1 MVIIRLQG
9 GINMKDLEDRRFTGL
24 LEAAPDAMVCVDGD
38 GRIALVNA
46 QAELL
51 FGYGRE
57 ELIGQLVDM
66 LVPDAVRPVHPGRRA
81 GYVADPKPRPMGA
94 GMALA
99 GRRRDGST
107 FPAEISLSAIDTDEG
122 VLVTAAVRDVT
133 ERQRAQARFTGLLE
147 AAPDA
152 MVCVDGEGRI
162 ALVNAQA
169 ERLFGYGR
177 EELVGQLVD
186 MLVPDAVRTA
196 HPELRGGY
204 VADPVPR
211 PMGAGTELA
220 GRRRDGS
227 TFPAE
232 ISLSAIDTDEGI
244 LVTAAVRDVTER
256 QRVHETAAR
265 LASIIQSSHDA
276 VIGKTLDQVVT
287 SWNPA
292 AVRLYGYTAEEM
304 IGQHIEVLF
313 PPAEREWE
321 LKMLAAVVRGERME
335 EHKAHWVRKD
345 GSIVEVSLTVSPITD
360 AIGNITGIS
369 TVARDVAERQRAA
382 ARFTGLLEAAPDA
395 MVCVDGEGRIALVN
409 AQAERLFGYGRD
421 ELVGQLVD
429 MLVPDAVR
437 AVHPR
442 RRGGYVADPVPRPM
456 GAGMEL
462 AGRRR
467 DGSTFPAEISLS
479 AIETDSGILVT
490 AAVRDV
496 SERLEAQAERERLRT
511 QAERARMERQL
522 QQSQRLESLGQLAG
536 GVAHDFNNL
545 LGVITNY
552 AAFVAE
558 EMKKRPLL
566 GPGDCVL
573 SDVEQIQLAAE
584 RAARLTHQLLAFARR
599 EMVQPRVL
607 SLNEVVSGVMQ
618 LLQRTLGE
626 HVELIADLEPEL
638 NFVLADPGQI
648 EQVLINL
655 AVNAR
660 DAMSGGGKL
669 TIETGNVD
677 VDETYAASDANLGM
691 GRYVALKVSDNGTG
705 MRREVVDRAFEP
717 FFSTKPKGEG
727 TGLGLA
733 TIYGIV
739 TQAGGNVRIYSEI
752 GIGTTITVLLP
763 VTDQASPAAGNA
775 PGRPE
780 AGGSELVLVV
790 EDEPAMREVTRRI
803 LARNGYHVITA
814 ADGYEA
820 LDAAAKCAEHIDL
833 LLTDVVM
840 PGMQGKEVADRIS

>member
-1 MVIIRLQG
+1 
-9 GINMKDLEDRRFTGL
+9 MKDLEDRRFTGL
-24 LEAAPDAMVCVDGD
+24 LEAAPDAMICVDGD

-57 ELIGQLVDM
+57 ELVGQLVDM

-186 MLVPDAVRTA
+186 MLVPDAVRPV
-196 HPELRGGY
+196 HPRRRAGY
-204 VADPVPR
+204 VADPLPR
-211 PMGAGTELA
+211 PMGAGVELA
-220 GRRRDGS
+220 GRRRDGT

-244 LVTAAVRDVTER
+244 LVTAAVRDV
-256 QRVHETAAR
+256 
-265 LASIIQSSHDA
+265 
-276 VIGKTLDQVVT
+276 
-287 SWNPA
+287 
-292 AVRLYGYTAEEM
+292 
-304 IGQHIEVLF
+304 
-313 PPAEREWE
+313 
-321 LKMLAAVVRGERME
+321 
-335 EHKAHWVRKD
+335 
-345 GSIVEVSLTVSPITD
+345 
-360 AIGNITGIS
+360 
-369 TVARDVAERQRAA
+369 
-382 ARFTGLLEAAPDA
+382 
-395 MVCVDGEGRIALVN
+395 
-409 AQAERLFGYGRD
+409 
-421 ELVGQLVD
+421 
-429 MLVPDAVR
+429 
-437 AVHPR
+437 
-442 RRGGYVADPVPRPM
+442 
-456 GAGMEL
+456 
-462 AGRRR
+462 
-467 DGSTFPAEISLS
+467 
-479 AIETDSGILVT
+479 
-490 AAVRDV
+490 
-496 SERLEAQAERERLRT
+496 SERLEAQEERQRLKT
-511 QAERARMERQL
+511 QAERGRLERQM

-705 MRREVVDRAFEP
+705 MRPEVVDRAFEP

-840 PGMQGKEVADRIS
+840 PGMQGKEVADRISGLQPDIGVLFMSGYTQGILGAQGILEPGINLIEKPFNEASLLKKLHEILRVRGAA